1 MTTKWGQFHGYCF
14 EVPATATPAITPP
27 LPLKEII
34 YKNRMKISYL
44 HLLLFLVSF
53 LSAYGNNFVVTWGD
67 SDSGGDSSDVDFS
80 GGVRTIYTNP
90 NAFAAIMNDGSVVS
104 WGPSSFGVSGVDFSG
119 GVSTIYSTN
128 QAFAALKNDGSVA
141 VSYTH
146 NTLPTK
152 REV

>member
-1 MTTKWGQFHGYCF
+1 MWLTCEDPADMTTKWGQFHGYCF

-53 LSAYGNNFVVTWGD
+53 LSAYGNDIVVTWGD
-67 SDSGGDSSDVDFS
+67 GDRGGYSSG
-80 GGVRTIYTNP
+80 
-90 NAFAAIMNDGSVVS
+90 VVS
-104 WGPSSFGVSGVDFSG
+104 
-119 GVSTIYSTN
+119 
-128 QAFAALKNDGSVA
+128 

-146 NTLPTK
+146 LTLPTN